1 MGSSEDNGNG
11 SIPQVVVDMDRIDKM
26 ERPES
31 VATSM
36 EVSNG
41 PNLSYGD
48 ASAWQAIGPQ
58 LSLDAVDPVDVQIR
72 QLSVT
77 VDTSPSILDPGHMK
91 ASLLSWRNQG
101 LCARPPS
108 YVKPLLTSV
117 SASLSPGTL
126 TAIMGGSG
134 SGKTTLLNT
143 ISARISSSR
152 LQQSGSIL
160 FNSQPGIHT
169 IRSAYVTQTD
179 ILVPTLTAK
188 ETLQY
193 SADLR
198 LPPSSTPTDRTSV
211 VSEVIRELGLKDAA
225 DTQVGST
232 NHRGL
237 SGGEKRRVSIG
248 VQMLANPSV
257 LFLDEPTTGLD
268 ASSAFQLVQTLKTLA
283 AKGRTVVLTIH
294 QPRSEIWALFDNI
307 ILLSRGSTVYSG
319 PLSDCIPWFEGQG
332 FPMPAFVN
340 PADYLVDLAAIDNRT
355 PELEEET
362 KGRVERLRLAWTEVS
377 NKQFSTDHPT
387 SRDMNLNGRTRLA
400 EVKHNASFTRQL
412 RVMTFR
418 ALKTTYRDPMGM
430 AAALM
435 QAVVMG
441 LCTGYIF
448 FDLNRDQSGIRSRQ
462 GFMYTT
468 AALEGYLF
476 LSLEVYRLTQ
486 DLPLFDREQSE
497 GCVTA
502 LPFLISRRLARF
514 VTEDL
519 PVPILFSV
527 ISYWMAGLDRDA
539 GRFMTYFAITLVNQ
553 YIAVTCAM
561 CCVTA
566 SRHFAGASL
575 IANMAYTM
583 QSFAC
588 GYFIQSNTIAV
599 WLRWLKYLTYTV
611 CSNFTWIAPYSNSC
625 ISSISSQ
632 LCAAT
637 NSTTHSTIV
646 RTKAA
651 NLTQNAIH
659 IRAHIFSLRLAFPR
673 IGSRFRLSSV
683 LVLWSSST
691 LCHGSV
697 LPSSRKR

>member
-1 MGSSEDNGNG
+1 MGPSKGNDNGSSPE
-11 SIPQVVVDMDRIDKM
+11 VVVDMDKIEKI

-41 PNLSYGD
+41 PNMSYGD
-48 ASAWQAIGPQ
+48 ASAWQTTGTQ

-77 VDTSPSILDPGHMK
+77 VDTSPSILDPGHLK
-91 ASLLSWRNQG
+91 ARMLSWKEEG
-101 LCARPPS
+101 LHARPS
-108 YVKPLLTSV
+108 SHIKPLLTSV
-117 SASLSPGTL
+117 SASLTPGTL

-143 ISARISSSR
+143 VSARISSSR
-152 LQQSGSIL
+152 LQQSGSIR

-169 IRSAYVTQTD
+169 VRSAYVTQTD
-179 ILVPTLTAK
+179 ILVPTLTAR

-198 LPPSSTPTDRTSV
+198 LPPSSTATDRTRV
-211 VSEVIRELGLKDAA
+211 VDEVIRELGLKEAA
-225 DTQVGST
+225 DTRVGSA

-268 ASSAFQLVQTLKTLA
+268 ASSAFQLVQTLKNLA

-294 QPRSEIWALFDNI
+294 QPRSEIWALFDNV
-307 ILLSRGSTVYSG
+307 ILLSKGSAVYSG
-319 PLSDCIPWFEGQG
+319 PMSDCVPWFEDQG

-340 PADYLVDLAAIDNRT
+340 PADYLVDLAAVDNRT

-362 KGRVERLRLAWTEVS
+362 TGRVERLRLAWTEVS
-377 NKQFSTDHPT
+377 GKHLPPDNASSGEKG
-387 SRDMNLNGRTRLA
+387 LNGRMNLA
-400 EVKHNASFTRQL
+400 GVKQAASFTRQL
-412 RVMTFR
+412 RVMTSR
-418 ALKTTYRDPMGM
+418 TLKTTYRDPMGM
-430 AAALM
+430 LAALM

-448 FDLNRDQSGIRSRQ
+448 FNLNRDQSGIRSRQ

-486 DLPLFDREQSE
+486 DLPLFDREHSE
-497 GCVTA
+497 GCATA

-514 VTEDL
+514 MTEDL

-539 GRFMTYFAITLVNQ
+539 SRFMTYFAITLINQ

-566 SRHFAGASL
+566 SRNFAGASL
-575 IANMAYTM
+575 IANMAYTL

-611 CSNFTWIAPYSNSC
+611 RSDFTWIISCSNIC
-625 ISSISSQ
+625 ISTTSLQ

-637 NSTTHSTIV
+637 SSTAHSTTA

-651 NLTQNAIH
+651 NLTQNAPH
-659 IRAHIFSLRLAFPR
+659 TPAHISSLPSASRP
-673 IGSRFRLSSV
+673 IGSPSLSLSAPA
-683 LVLWSSST
+683 S
-691 LCHGSV
+691 
-697 LPSSRKR
+697 